1 MIHLTN
7 LFNDTWLRNEWQ
19 RAKEIRSVES
29 QNIHMTYQLLENTQG
44 YRANIQKMIA
54 DLEAEKLVDPQ
65 FIERIFTREDQQTTI
80 FESGI
85 AFPHTINQALSTII
99 LSIGVFEESLVTPE
113 GKVDVILL
121 LGIPEELTAT
131 VEAELLQLYDRL
143 FTIAGDERLRNE
155 LRKQRDVLAVKEWMQ
170 RKGIII

>member
-1 MIHLTN
+1 MKREPKRNRCNLQYRSWNGLDHSAAIGKVLGPDVQIAHFSEEEAERRELNQYFAILQPFLKNIRPQTPMIHLTN

-44 YRANIQKMIA
+44 YRANIQKMVA

-80 FESGI
+80 LNRGLP
-85 AFPHTINQALSTII
+85 FPI
-99 LSIGVFEESLVTPE
+99 
-113 GKVDVILL
+113 
-121 LGIPEELTAT
+121 
-131 VEAELLQLYDRL
+131 QLIKPYQRL
-143 FTIAGDERLRNE
+143 FYRL
-155 LRKQRDVLAVKEWMQ
+155 
-170 RKGIII
+170 GF

>member
-1 MIHLTN
+1 MKREPKRNRCNLQYRSWNGLDHSAAIGKVLGPDVQIAHFSEEEAEKEIESIFCYFYNHSLKNIRPQTPMIHLTN

-65 FIERIFTREDQQTTI
+65 FIERIFTREINKQL
-80 FESGI
+80 FLNRGLP
-85 AFPHTINQALSTII
+85 FPI
-99 LSIGVFEESLVTPE
+99 
-113 GKVDVILL
+113 
-121 LGIPEELTAT
+121 
-131 VEAELLQLYDRL
+131 QLIKPYQRL
-143 FTIAGDERLRNE
+143 FYRL
-155 LRKQRDVLAVKEWMQ
+155 
-170 RKGIII
+170 GF

>member
-44 YRANIQKMIA
+44 YRANIQKMVA

-80 FESGI
+80 LNRGLPS
-85 AFPHTINQALSTII
+85 HTINQALPTII
-99 LSIGVFEESLVTPE
+99 LSIGVLKNHWLHQ
-113 GKVDVILL
+113 KVKLM
-121 LGIPEELTAT
+121 
-131 VEAELLQLYDRL
+131 L
-143 FTIAGDERLRNE
+143 FCCWVFQ
-155 LRKQRDVLAVKEWMQ
+155 KS
-170 RKGIII
+170 